1 MQELLNLDQF
11 RSAFRSGGLQSVT
24 VRAQGGRFL
33 VTAEPRTGQQVVLA
47 KTHGGTHRSFRDPGK
62 AITVLHRIG
71 AHKVEV
77 DTSDWSP
84 EAAKADAP
92 RRPDSAERQRRAHA
106 AAEHDAWF
114 RAEVEQALREADAPD
129 AVWIPNE
136 EVQRES
142 ELRIAEWRRQ
152 AAAQKQK
159 VVA

>member
-11 RSAFRSGGLQSVT
+11 RSAFRAGGLRSVT
-24 VRAQGGRFL
+24 VRASGGSFL
-33 VTAEPRTGQQVVLA
+33 VTAEPRSGQQIVLA

-84 EAAKADAP
+84 EAAKTEAP
-92 RRPDSAERQRRAHA
+92 KRPDSAERQRRAHA

-114 RAEVEQALREADAPD
+114 RAEVEQAIREADAPD

-136 EVQRES
+136 EVERKS
-142 ELRIAEWRRQ
+142 ELRRAEWLSR
-152 AAAQKQK
+152 AAAQK

>member
-1 MQELLNLDQF
+1 MNELLNLDQF
-11 RSAFRSGGLQSVT
+11 RSAFRSGGLRSVT
-24 VRAQGGRFL
+24 VRASGGTFL
-33 VTAEPRTGQQVVLA
+33 VTAEPRSGRQIVLG
-47 KTHGGTHRSFRDPGK
+47 KTHGGTHRCFRDPGK

-77 DTSDWSP
+77 DTSDWTP
-84 EAAKADAP
+84 EVAKPDAA

-114 RAEVEQALREADAPD
+114 RAEVERAIREADAPD

-136 EVQRES
+136 EVERKS
-142 ELRIAEWRRQ
+142 ELRRAEWLRQ
-152 AAAQKQK
+152 AAARK

>member
-11 RSAFRSGGLQSVT
+11 RSAFRSGGLRSVT
-24 VRAQGGRFL
+24 VRASGGSFL
-33 VTAEPRTGQQVVLA
+33 VTAEPRTGEQIVLA
-47 KTHGGTHRSFRDPGK
+47 KTHGGTRRSFRDPGK
-62 AITVLHRIG
+62 AITILHRIG

-84 EAAKADAP
+84 EIAKAEAP

-114 RAEVEQALREADAPD
+114 RAEVEQALIEADSPD
-129 AVWIPNE
+129 AVWISNE

-142 ELRIAEWRRQ
+142 KLRIAEWRRR
-152 AAAQKQK
+152 AAEQKG
-159 VVA
+159 VA